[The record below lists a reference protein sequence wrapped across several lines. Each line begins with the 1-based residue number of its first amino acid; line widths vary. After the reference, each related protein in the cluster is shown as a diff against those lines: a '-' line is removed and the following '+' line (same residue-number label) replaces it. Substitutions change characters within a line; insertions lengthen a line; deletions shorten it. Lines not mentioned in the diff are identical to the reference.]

1 MTNSEIDTKKIVEFD
16 GTKES
21 YGIFAFKFYALCKVK
36 QLAHVLSSKFM
47 PVCIFMLSMC
57 FFLRRSWPFSTMK
70 RGL

>member
-36 QLAHVLSSKFM
+36 QLAHVLSSKFKSLL
-47 PVCIFMLSMC
+47 PTSEDASGQTDKQKKAV
-57 FFLRRSWPFSTMK
+57 K
-70 RGL
+70 